1 MTNCVS
7 NYNTT
12 MENGVI
18 KFERPEKCIHK
29 YIHEMQMKIFDDKK
43 KNIKNVDDEYE
54 EVFKYDMD
62 ACSL

>member
-1 MTNCVS
+1 
-7 NYNTT
+7 